1 MKFNE
6 PGCNKNLELCHDLN
20 QDFRCKDNSNTI
32 VLFATVLDGSPMF
45 LNHSFYRNINV
56 SGRSHFV
63 LLVYSRRFWCA
74 V

>member
-6 PGCNKNLELCHDLN
+6 AGCKKNLELCHDLN

-32 VLFATVLDGSPMF
+32 VLFATVLDASPMF
-45 LNHSFYRNINV
+45 LNHRFFRNIIV
-56 SGRSHFV
+56 SGRSRFV
-63 LLVYSRRFWCA
+63 LFVYSRRFLCA